1 MSSTNPLD
9 SGINPG
15 DKQPLIFP
23 LQGRET
29 PERSSDTSNKATTSI
44 DGSFGAS
51 LQECSADQG
60 VPRRPAQPGLTSR
73 LEHRPQYLFRALCPD
88 VLDASPKIR
97 ERVAADL
104 KVIHIAELF
113 SSKQEIFLGF
123 GTPNMYLTFPRQ
135 DGSGYDKF
143 AGKSLYRAP
152 STIEDT
158 RNFVQSGILIHLVNP
173 PEELAHA
180 IRNGVSQHHGQ
191 KFRTCV
197 NACCNALASAG
208 VSIPGRELRDITF
221 PVDLLTTIRDT
232 GLHFQGQRLNFQI
245 IQTSPQSVEGYALG
259 IIRAELA
266 TFWRHFMRSLDSMSK
281 KIGIPLFG
289 AKRTHGPSVAKP
301 ASSPTLAENV
311 DYASDISVSTSR
323 TAPIGIPLRLL
334 WGAHTIFEARQ
345 QRVSVDEYLPEKLRA
360 FPQPNP
366 SLMTRLKST
375 ILFSRPVVA
384 AIRQVLCP
392 EFEPVGTRSE
402 ADVYE
407 MLRTDSP
414 ENPQKY
420 NIVITEDA
428 LTISRIKVKSP
439 FVDWV
444 LTKHVLVSGYHEG
457 VRFAGELWKDTDGV
471 LHLSRNSGTYRPSA
485 EQLDKAVD
493 FLRAVFPNLA
503 IEREERDS

>member
-1 MSSTNPLD
+1 MNAMDPLGSDSSTGKNQHHASPYRD
-9 SGINPG
+9 
-15 DKQPLIFP
+15 
-23 LQGRET
+23 
-29 PERSSDTSNKATTSI
+29 ATTPARS
-44 DGSFGAS
+44 GNTREPLNPTMAENLSVS
-51 LQECSADQG
+51 QEDSQTQG
-60 VPRRPAQPGLTSR
+60 IPRRPAQPGLTSR

-88 VLDASPKIR
+88 VLDASPKVR

-104 KVIHIAELF
+104 KVIHIPELF

-123 GTPNMYLTFPRQ
+123 GTPNMYITFPRE
-135 DGSGYDKF
+135 DGTGYDKF

-152 STIEDT
+152 SVIEDT
-158 RNFVQSGILIHLVNP
+158 RNFVQSGVLIHLVNP
-173 PEELAHA
+173 PEELSRA
-180 IRNGVSQHHGQ
+180 IRDGASQHHGQ

-197 NACCNALASAG
+197 SACCNALASAG
-208 VSIPGRELRDITF
+208 VSVPGRQLRDITF
-221 PVDLLTTIRDT
+221 PVDLLTTIRDS
-232 GLHFQGQRLNFQI
+232 GLQFQGQQLKFQI
-245 IQTSPQSVEGYALG
+245 IQTSPQSVEGYAFG

-266 TFWRHFMRSLDSMSK
+266 TFRRHFMRSLDSMSK

-289 AKRTHGPSVAKP
+289 PKRSHGLSVTKP
-301 ASSPTLAENV
+301 ASSPVLAENV

-345 QRVSVDEYLPEKLRA
+345 KRVSIDEYLPEKLKA

-366 SLMTRLKST
+366 SLTTRLKST

-392 EFEPVGTRSE
+392 DFEPVGTRSE
-402 ADVYE
+402 ADIYE

-414 ENPQKY
+414 DTPQRY
-420 NIVITEDA
+420 NIVITDDA
-428 LTISRIKVKSP
+428 LTISRIKIRSP

-444 LTKHVLVSGYHEG
+444 LTKHVLVSGYHDG
-457 VRFAGELWKDTDGV
+457 VRFAGEIWKDTDGV

-485 EQLDKAVD
+485 EQLGKAVE

-503 IEREERDS
+503 IEREEREN